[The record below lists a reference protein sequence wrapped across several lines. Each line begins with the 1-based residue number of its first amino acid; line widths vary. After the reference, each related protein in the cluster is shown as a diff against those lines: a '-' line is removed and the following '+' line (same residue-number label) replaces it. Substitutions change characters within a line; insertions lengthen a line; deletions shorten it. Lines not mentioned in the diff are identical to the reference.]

1 MNDYRLFRRCVKFLE
16 DQRKGTHHQKALD
29 IRDPPSLPKSVM
41 LYRAR
46 GVEELEEDSDSDEEV
61 LAIAAPESEE
71 ENEEIEEI
79 HVKQF
84 SVNAGNPADHGDI

>member
-1 MNDYRLFRRCVKFLE
+1 
-16 DQRKGTHHQKALD
+16 
-29 IRDPPSLPKSVM
+29 M

-46 GVEELEEDSDSDEEV
+46 GVEEPEEDSDSSDEEM
-61 LAIAAPESEE
+61 LAIATPEGEE

-84 SVNAGNPADHGDI
+84 SANAGNPADHGDI